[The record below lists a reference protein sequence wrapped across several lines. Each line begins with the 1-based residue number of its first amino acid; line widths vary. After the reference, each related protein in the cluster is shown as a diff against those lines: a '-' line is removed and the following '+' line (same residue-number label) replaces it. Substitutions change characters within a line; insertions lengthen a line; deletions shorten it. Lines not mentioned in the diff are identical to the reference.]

1 MRLDLLKA
9 KLPVLLILVTLA
21 ISAMFLA
28 QGAANLLAGALFPL
42 RTGTAAAST
51 SSLGNLP
58 GSTPPDPKEILGRN
72 AFDPSTGPLWP
83 PRPDAPSA
91 ESVAAAAETVEELAP
106 GQLPP
111 ACGTPFRLIAS
122 VHSETAPEWSFA
134 SIAGPSG
141 PPLLYRLGGQVQDRT
156 VSEIF
161 PNVVYL
167 REGSGR
173 LCSLAMFNPPA
184 PPAASTSSVPVVP
197 TTTAAAMAP
206 PASPGTSDGAISQD
220 DLTKGI
226 SQASETKFTIQRS
239 LVDKVLANQAEIMRS
254 ARIVPHEQNGQVLGV
269 KLYGIRRNSLLGM
282 LGLQNGD
289 LLRTINGYDMSAPDS
304 ALEAYSRLR
313 TAPQLT
319 LSVTRR
325 GQAMSVEYAIQQ

>member
-21 ISAMFLA
+21 VSAMFMA
-28 QGAANLLAGALFPL
+28 QGATSLLAGALFPL
-42 RTGTAAAST
+42 RSVAAAASSGALT
-51 SSLGNLP
+51 SLP
-58 GSTPPDPKEILGRN
+58 GSVPPDPKAILGRN

-83 PRPDAPSA
+83 PRPNTTSA
-91 ESVAAAAETVEELAP
+91 EAAAAEAEQVEELAP
-106 GQLPP
+106 GQMPP
-111 ACGTPFRLIAS
+111 PCGSPLRLIAS
-122 VHSETAPEWSFA
+122 VHSQTAPEWSFA
-134 SIAGPSG
+134 SIAGSTG
-141 PPLLYRLGGQVQDRT
+141 PPLLYRIGGQVQDKT

-161 PNVVYL
+161 PSAVFL
-167 REGSGR
+167 RDAGGR
-173 LCSLAMFNPPA
+173 MCSLALFNPPA
-184 PPAASTSSVPVVP
+184 SAAAATAAAPAGT
-197 TTTAAAMAP
+197 TTTAAAMTP
-206 PASPGTSDGAISQD
+206 PLPTVTTDGAISQEE
-220 DLTKGI
+220 LTKGI
-226 SQASETKFTIQRS
+226 QQASETKFTVQRS

-289 LLRTINGYDMSAPDS
+289 LLRTINGYDMSSPDS

-313 TAPQLT
+313 TASQLT

-325 GQAMSVEYAIQQ
+325 GQAMSVEYQIQQ